1 MANFTGKNLCWSLFL
16 IKLQVFRPATLLKRD
31 SDTGISCEICEIFKN
46 VFFEEHLWTT
56 ASVVSF
62 SWNLCWSLFLIN
74 LQVFRTATFLKRG
87 FRTDVFLWN
96 LRNFKSTYFEQC
108 LRTTASAVC
117 FSWLLSSLLRHR
129 FINRKWNVKTG
140 VHIFRKIKNKD
151 RLK

>member
-46 VFFEEHLWTT
+46 VFFEEHLWKT

-62 SWNLCWSLFLIN
+62 SWHLCWSLFLIN
-74 LQVFRTATFLKRG
+74 LQVFRTATFLKRD

-96 LRNFKSTYFEQC
+96 LQFVSHGSY
-108 LRTTASAVC
+108 LHH
-117 FSWLLSSLLRHR
+117 LRHR
-129 FINRKWNVKTG
+129 FIRRKWNLKTG

-151 RLK
+151 HLK